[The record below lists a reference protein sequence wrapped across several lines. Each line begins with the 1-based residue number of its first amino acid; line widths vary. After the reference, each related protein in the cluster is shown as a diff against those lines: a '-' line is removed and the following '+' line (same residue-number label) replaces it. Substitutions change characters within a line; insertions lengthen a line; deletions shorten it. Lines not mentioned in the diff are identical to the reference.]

1 VFGVPSFLVSQASSI
16 VSTLSSDIAHVKGE
30 IGVEIL
36 KNVGGMFGINWARE
50 LQIPIECTQASIGQ
64 EAWNAPEVQRGC
76 KIIANQREELFE
88 LENKMIKK
96 EVEQPLNVLTGE
108 SFAGYVVGNLY
119 DYNPDIDNR
128 YIPKKDWVILD
139 NFQFNK
145 DGSLIEEFKRNFEVT
160 DDFNMQYAKKL
171 LL

>member
-1 VFGVPSFLVSQASSI
+1 MKV
-16 VSTLSSDIAHVKGE
+16 
-30 IGVEIL
+30 
-36 KNVGGMFGINWARE
+36 
-50 LQIPIECTQASIGQ
+50 
-64 EAWNAPEVQRGC
+64 
-76 KIIANQREELFE
+76 
-88 LENKMIKK
+88 
-96 EVEQPLNVLTGE
+96 EVEEPLNVLTGA
-108 SFAGYVVGNLY
+108 SISGYVVGNIY

-160 DDFNMQYAKKL
+160 DDFNMQYAKQL